1 MANGQNGKIQITS
14 KLVIRLFW
22 PAKTRNYEI
31 SRIKTAEKRNLTY
44 QFLYQ
49 DRTYRV
55 DFNPKKTE
63 LMTLELHFISYLV
76 APVR

>member
-1 MANGQNGKIQITS
+1 MRAFSGLIFAGILPALMPANT
-14 KLVIRLFW
+14 
-22 PAKTRNYEI
+22 KTRNYEI

-76 APVR
+76 APVK

>member
-1 MANGQNGKIQITS
+1 LRAFSGLIFAGILPALMPANT
-14 KLVIRLFW
+14 
-22 PAKTRNYEI
+22 KTRNYEI

-76 APVR
+76 APVK